1 MAKDDEILLDEESV
15 LSEKN
20 KILKNSKFVLFV
32 IIMFV
37 ISVSVIIAMIAQNQE
52 RKSRPIQKPETTLFR
67 ETNVTGLEKVTQD
80 VDTLKR
86 RFDNLEKHNKALE
99 DNLKS
104 LTETISG
111 LKKSIEDLS
120 TSNNI
125 DKDQAKEKS
134 EQDTLGAVPG
144 SSAEVPAFK
153 VGENLS
159 APIPLPKPLQEGNE
173 DVPPALADFVAG
185 QDGKR
190 SGSIKIEEGQPAVE
204 IAIKDENGSGF
215 DFNAFKNKAKEEFDK
230 QFNAQKEKTVFMPAG
245 SMFSAVLLTGVD
257 MPTSAATQQSPVPVV
272 FRVKREAI
280 LPNFVSIDVREC
292 FLLGSGYGQMSSERA
307 IIRGEALTCV
317 TEKGNVI
324 ETAFNAFIVGTD
336 GKVGIPGRLVS
347 KQGALIARSLL
358 AGVFSGIAGG
368 STRTLVP
375 SLNVY
380 PGTNQLWQ
388 DSDVEKIVESGA
400 KGGIQTAAR
409 SIADFYLKMAQ
420 ETFPVIEISA
430 GQGVTVVATTG
441 SSLPLKGTTQL
452 QAPGNAPNNNV
463 LQPIQIQTSSSGKQK
478 VPWESGKNFGTP
490 PKEMTEQKPGESIV
504 DSITSILPK

>member
-1 MAKDDEILLDEESV
+1 MAKDDEILLDDEVV
-15 LSEKN
+15 LGEKK
-20 KILKNSKFVLFV
+20 KILQNSKFVLAA

-37 ISVSVIIAMIAQNQE
+37 IGVSVIIAMVAQNTE

-86 RFDNLEKHNKALE
+86 RFNDLEKQNKALE

-104 LTETISG
+104 LTETIGG
-111 LKKSIEDLS
+111 LKKTIENFG
-120 TSNNI
+120 TSQPL
-125 DKDQAKEKS
+125 DG
-134 EQDTLGAVPG
+134 QDTNQDSANDQETLNAIPGGGAPVP
-144 SSAEVPAFK
+144 SFQ
-153 VGENLS
+153 VGDNLS
-159 APIPLPKPLQEGNE
+159 APIPLPKPLENGNE
-173 DVPPALADFVAG
+173 VPPALANFVAN
-185 QDGKR
+185 QDGKP
-190 SGSIKIEEGQPAVE
+190 SGSVKIEPEQPPVE
-204 IAIKDENGSGF
+204 IMIKDENGSGF
-215 DFNAFKNKAKEEFDK
+215 DFNAFKKKAKEDFDK
-230 QFNAQKEKTVFMPAG
+230 QFNTKKEKTVFMPAG

-257 MPTSAATQQSPVPVV
+257 MPTSAATEKSPVPVV

-280 LPNFVSIDVREC
+280 LPNFASVDVREC

-307 IIRGEALTCV
+307 IIRGEALACV

-368 STRTLVP
+368 STSSLVP
-375 SLNVY
+375 SLNIY
-380 PGTNQLWQ
+380 PGTKQLWQ
-388 DSDVEKIVESGA
+388 DPDFEKIVESGA
-400 KGGIQTAAR
+400 KGGIRTVAQ

-430 GQGVTVVATTG
+430 GQGVTVVVTTG

-452 QAPGNAPNNNV
+452 QALENSQGGEV
-463 LQPIQIQTSSSGKQK
+463 LQPIKTSSQAKQQA
-478 VPWESGKNFGTP
+478 PWESGKNFGTP
-490 PKEMTEQKPGESIV
+490 PKETTEQQPGESIIN
-504 DSITSILPK
+504 SITSILPKQ